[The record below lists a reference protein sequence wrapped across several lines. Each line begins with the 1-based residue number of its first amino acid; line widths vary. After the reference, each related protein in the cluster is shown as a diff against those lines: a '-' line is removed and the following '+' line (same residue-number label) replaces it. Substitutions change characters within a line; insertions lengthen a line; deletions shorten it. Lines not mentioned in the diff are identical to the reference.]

1 MKRLVSFARKK
12 VRAYFPQMQIMEGQ
26 GGTVTFFGHIDR
38 RASIS
43 GFFCGQD
50 TVATSSATVSKSSL
64 TEKVV
69 EQTSK
74 GRAVVIAQSMWPFIS
89 ANYSG
94 SFIEVPL
101 QVTLRKPIPD
111 THEALMESV
120 RNSTTKEDLRR
131 IRKAAFTYRVSRNPE
146 DISIFHRD
154 YYVPVVNKQFPD
166 DGQIMSL
173 GRMQSALERGA
184 ELVCADIGD
193 KWVAGLFIL
202 STKDNYEMGPMG
214 IYQADDTYR
223 QQRVV
228 SALLVGS
235 MQYAVER
242 NCTTATLGYSLP
254 FLGKGP
260 IWFKAK
266 WGCDLKFHQGG
277 ETAHLLLDLRQQNTQ
292 RILIDSPIVHRHDR
306 EMVASAWLDNS
317 DSCRNTLVREIS
329 RMDSITR
336 WYIFG
341 EADSISNAGPLTEL
355 ETVRL
360 VSCDLGSPEPIWL
373 GELIN

>member
-1 MKRLVSFARKK
+1 
-12 VRAYFPQMQIMEGQ
+12 MQIMEGKD
-26 GGTVTFFGHIDR
+26 GTAAFLGHIDR

-50 TVATSSATVSKSSL
+50 PVITSNASVSKSAL
-64 TEKVV
+64 TEKVLD
-69 EQTSK
+69 QSSQ
-74 GRAVVIAQSMWPFIS
+74 GRAVVIAQNMWPFIS
-89 ANYSG
+89 KDHARF
-94 SFIEVPL
+94 FIEAPL
-101 QVTLRKPIPD
+101 QVTLKKPIPE
-111 THEALMESV
+111 THDDLMNSV

-131 IRKAAFTYRVSRNPE
+131 IRKAEFTYRVSRDPD
-146 DISIFHRD
+146 DITVFHRD

-173 GRMQSALERGA
+173 RKMLSVLERGG

-193 KWVAGLFIL
+193 KWVAGLFIM
-202 STKDNYEMGPMG
+202 SAKGNYEMGPMG
-214 IYQADDTYR
+214 IYQADDVYR

-242 NCTTATLGYSLP
+242 KCTTATLGYSLP

-277 ETAHLLLDLRQQNTQ
+277 ETAYLLLDLRQQSTQ
-292 RILIDSPIVHRHDR
+292 RTLTDSPIVHRHDGK
-306 EMVASAWLDNS
+306 MVASAWLDNS
-317 DSCRNTLVREIS
+317 DSCRNTLVREIN
-329 RMDSITR
+329 RMDSITH
-336 WYIFG
+336 WHIFG
-341 EADSISNAGPLTEL
+341 QEEAISNAGPLNDL
-355 ETVRL
+355 EHVRL
-360 VSCDLGSPEPIWL
+360 VSCDPGSSDPIWL
-373 GELIN
+373 GEQIR